1 LFTEIDIVGNRIRRR
16 ARSNGCFL
24 KPNALSARLASWK
37 CLDGNLD
44 WMSQAM
50 LEMMNPKNPL
60 FGKPVSVQPERFRNK
75 TRYQWTICRAQAP
88 DELISWGHAASQH
101 EAESAAR
108 DEVLALS
115 SGATQGGRVKST
127 ITPFTKRVNRY
138 RR

>member
-1 LFTEIDIVGNRIRRR
+1 LLAIGRR

-60 FGKPVSVQPERFRNK
+60 FGKPVPQQDTVPMDDL
-75 TRYQWTICRAQAP
+75 P
-88 DELISWGHAASQH
+88 
-101 EAESAAR
+101 
-108 DEVLALS
+108 
-115 SGATQGGRVKST
+115 GAGSR
-127 ITPFTKRVNRY
+127 
-138 RR
+138 